1 MFAGRGRSPWRW
13 SLWKEGKGRA
23 IDAVASWRPQAA
35 HPELFPSSVSLL
47 LSVGH
52 STLFRIRALS
62 SPPDENPLRRQSCAL
77 LSRRWALRS
86 GRVLR
91 QEVAWI
97 VTVSRTRGNQRRT
110 LVKESRSAHSGLAGS
125 PAPPLPSAFPREQVG
140 TALPKVP
147 AQGGACSEPAA
158 KGWAQHTLPESS
170 VTLAVQA
177 PCLAPGT
184 QGEWQS
190 SWENSQD
197 VQVHRLPCGHVSPP
211 RLLTVEPPGWAQRT
225 GKGWGEALYPTR
237 SERILGTQW
246 ASLSR

>member
-35 HPELFPSSVSLL
+35 HPGDVSFKRQFAPQRRPLHL
-47 LSVGH
+47 VSNH
-52 STLFRIRALS
+52 RALS

-86 GRVLR
+86 GRVLH

-97 VTVSRTRGNQRRT
+97 VTVSRTRRNQRRT

-147 AQGGACSEPAA
+147 AQGVR
-158 KGWAQHTLPESS
+158 AQNRRPR
-170 VTLAVQA
+170 
-177 PCLAPGT
+177 G
-184 QGEWQS
+184 
-190 SWENSQD
+190 
-197 VQVHRLPCGHVSPP
+197 GHS
-211 RLLTVEPPGWAQRT
+211 TH
-225 GKGWGEALYPTR
+225 
-237 SERILGTQW
+237 
-246 ASLSR
+246 SLSPLALWPCRHRAWHRAHRANGSPAGKTARTSRCTGSRVGMYHPHGSSQWRLQAGLRGRGRGGEKLCTPHGRSAS